1 MHTVTRFF
9 SACIIIILLLFGATW
24 WYNNHQIA
32 GITTEVKATSDAKGA
47 ASSIPTIDEAALS
60 TAINS
65 ILGSKKT
72 LDASVSI
79 TDLQT
84 GKTYH
89 YGDDAAYTAASVGKL
104 VTTAAYLHKV
114 ELGQLQ
120 MTGTEKTYIQ
130 KMLVNSDNE
139 AWHNLEAILTLDV
152 QQAYGTEIGM
162 TSYHAEDNIMTSDDI
177 SVLLTKLARYRLL
190 NNADTDMVL
199 GYLNQANYR
208 NYIVAAV
215 PSGVEVYHKV
225 GFLSD
230 RLHDVAIIKKGD
242 RSYVLSIFSKS
253 SGTYDFSAGSTYFK
267 NITDATLKVFFGINQ

>member
-9 SACIIIILLLFGATW
+9 SACIVIILLLLGATW
-24 WYNNHQIA
+24 WYNNHLAA
-32 GITTEVKATSDAKGA
+32 GLTTEVSSTDTKGKTTSVP
-47 ASSIPTIDEAALS
+47 SIDEVKLS
-60 TAINS
+60 ADIND
-65 ILGSKKT
+65 ILTSKKT
-72 LDASVSI
+72 LDTSVSI

-120 MTGTEKTYIQ
+120 MTNTEKTYIQ
-130 KMLVNSDNE
+130 KMLVNSDNN
-139 AWHNLEAILTLDV
+139 AWHELEAFLTLDA

-162 TSYHAEDNIMTSDDI
+162 ASYQAEDNIMTSNDI
-177 SVLLTKLARYRLL
+177 SILLSKLARYKLL
-190 NNADTDMVL
+190 NNSDTNMVL
-199 GYLNQANYR
+199 GYMSQANYR
-208 NYIVAAV
+208 NYIVSAI
-215 PSGVEVYHKV
+215 PSDVEVYHKV

-242 RSYVLSIFSKS
+242 RSYVLAIFSKS
-253 SGTYDFSAGSTYFK
+253 SGAYDFSAGSTYFG
-267 NITDATLKVFFGINQ
+267 NITDATLKAFFGINP